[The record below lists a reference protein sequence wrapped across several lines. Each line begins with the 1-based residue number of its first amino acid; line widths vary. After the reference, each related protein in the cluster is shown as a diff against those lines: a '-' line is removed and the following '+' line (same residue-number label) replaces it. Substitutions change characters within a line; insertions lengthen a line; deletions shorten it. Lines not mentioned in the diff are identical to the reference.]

1 MLTCMAELSI
11 SVTRHVNAP
20 ADTVWQVLTDLDNAA
35 DTLSG
40 VIRIER
46 LAGEGYAVGTKW
58 RETRKMMGKEATED
72 MWVTEVEAPTRTVV
86 KANSHGMNYTSGF
99 TLKPDATG
107 TILEMYFS
115 GESESTSRI
124 SKIFTA
130 VFGRLGARVT
140 RKFMAKDLEDI
151 AAKAEHL
158 SGE

>member
-1 MLTCMAELSI
+1 M
-11 SVTRHVNAP
+11 
-20 ADTVWQVLTDLDNAA
+20 
-35 DTLSG
+35 
-40 VIRIER
+40 IRIER

-58 RETRKMMGKEATED
+58 RETRKMMGKEATVD
-72 MWVTEVEAPTRTVV
+72 MWVTEVDAPARTVV

-107 TILEMYFS
+107 TILEMHFS

-140 RKFMAKDLEDI
+140 RKFMAKDFEDI
-151 AAKAEHL
+151 AAKAE
-158 SGE
+158 SRAGK

>member
-72 MWVTEVEAPTRTVV
+72 MWGHRGRGSHPHRRQSQLPRHELHEWVHPEA
-86 KANSHGMNYTSGF
+86 
-99 TLKPDATG
+99 
-107 TILEMYFS
+107 
-115 GESESTSRI
+115 
-124 SKIFTA
+124 
-130 VFGRLGARVT
+130 
-140 RKFMAKDLEDI
+140 
-151 AAKAEHL
+151 
-158 SGE
+158 